1 MVRHMHREIEKLLDR
16 ILSVADI
23 VQLRLKQSI
32 AAVVER
38 DRRAAEEIIRGD
50 AEIDQLEVDIEEE
63 CLKVLALYQPVALD
77 LRVVIA
83 ALKMNNDIERIGD
96 LVSNIAERA
105 VTIADSGVDEVPL
118 NLVLIAEKVEKMLAG
133 SIRALMTRDVE
144 MAREVCK
151 EDAEIDRLHA
161 EGYGIISEKIA
172 KFPTNVSVYLEA
184 LSISRYLERIADI
197 ATNLAED
204 VIYLVEGQ
212 IVRHRQV

>member
-1 MVRHMHREIEKLLDR
+1 MHREIEKLLDR

>member
-105 VTIADSGVDEVPL
+105 VTISDSGVDEVPL